1 MQRVGII
8 DLGSNAA
15 RLIVMHIYYNGA
27 YNLVFNGKETIR
39 LAEGMTDGQVI
50 QPKSISR
57 AIETLQVFA
66 HMCQI
71 VQADIIFA
79 VATAAVRNAVN
90 GRDFLAVAEKSTH
103 IPFNIIS
110 GEREAYL
117 GYLGIINTIDV
128 SDAVL
133 FDLGGGSTEITLV
146 RNRKIKKSISLPYG
160 SVNLSEKFST
170 HDKVSENQLGELQ
183 DFLAR
188 VLKDIPWLKN
198 LGLPI
203 IGVGGTARNIA
214 KMDQRRKNYPVAKI
228 HNYRLGP
235 ISLEDLWRMLV
246 KTNQSQ
252 RKKIPGLSSDRADT
266 IIAGISLVKTLFDV
280 TGGTSLIISGC
291 GLREGLFFEHYLQQ
305 QNTGPLIEDILE
317 HSTRNML
324 LFYKGNSNHAE
335 HVTSLACTLFDS
347 LAQLHNLTSRD
358 RRLLWVAAM
367 LHDIGITINYYD
379 HARHSAY
386 LIENAR
392 LFGLSHR
399 EQILIAVVAGWH
411 NEPSAKTTRNKVYT
425 EFLGEDDWQAA
436 RKLALLLALAESLD
450 TTQMQVVS
458 KLQPVVEEDKA
469 ILRIVTH
476 GNAAIELQEVWQHR
490 KWFKKD
496 LAFELSIE
504 EIKAKDD

>member
-146 RNRKIKKSISLPYG
+146 RNRKIKKSISLP
-160 SVNLSEKFST
+160 
-170 HDKVSENQLGELQ
+170 
-183 DFLAR
+183 
-188 VLKDIPWLKN
+188 
-198 LGLPI
+198 
-203 IGVGGTARNIA
+203 
-214 KMDQRRKNYPVAKI
+214 
-228 HNYRLGP
+228 
-235 ISLEDLWRMLV
+235 
-246 KTNQSQ
+246 
-252 RKKIPGLSSDRADT
+252 
-266 IIAGISLVKTLFDV
+266 
-280 TGGTSLIISGC
+280 
-291 GLREGLFFEHYLQQ
+291 
-305 QNTGPLIEDILE
+305 
-317 HSTRNML
+317 
-324 LFYKGNSNHAE
+324 
-335 HVTSLACTLFDS
+335 
-347 LAQLHNLTSRD
+347 
-358 RRLLWVAAM
+358 
-367 LHDIGITINYYD
+367 
-379 HARHSAY
+379 
-386 LIENAR
+386 
-392 LFGLSHR
+392 
-399 EQILIAVVAGWH
+399 
-411 NEPSAKTTRNKVYT
+411 
-425 EFLGEDDWQAA
+425 
-436 RKLALLLALAESLD
+436 
-450 TTQMQVVS
+450 
-458 KLQPVVEEDKA
+458 
-469 ILRIVTH
+469 
-476 GNAAIELQEVWQHR
+476 
-490 KWFKKD
+490 
-496 LAFELSIE
+496 
-504 EIKAKDD
+504 